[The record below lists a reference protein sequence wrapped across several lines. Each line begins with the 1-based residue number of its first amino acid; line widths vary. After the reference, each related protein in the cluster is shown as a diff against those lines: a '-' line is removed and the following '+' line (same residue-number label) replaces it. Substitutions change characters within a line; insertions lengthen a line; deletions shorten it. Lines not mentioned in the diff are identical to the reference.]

1 MYQPFVHAEI
11 LSEMTSL
18 PYKIHFVGN
27 ESTRLQTAIGCPPV
41 VRRVPLHFAHCIW
54 GTPGGVR
61 ASIASIADTRGCVG
75 QHGFPCR
82 SVYISGAAGIF
93 AHIISSGCLGSDLF
107 LVSCLAA
114 SKSFIHWMPVV
125 PMSPL

>member
-11 LSEMTSL
+11 LSEMTNL
-18 PYKIHFVGN
+18 PYKIHFVGMN
-27 ESTRLQTAIGCPPV
+27 LHVYRLPLAVLPWFAASLCTLRTAV
-41 VRRVPLHFAHCIW
+41 W
-54 GTPGGVR
+54 GTTGGVR
-61 ASIASIADTRGCVG
+61 ASMASTADTRGCEG
-75 QHGFPCR
+75 QHDFLCR

-93 AHIISSGCLGSDLF
+93 AHIIPSGFLGSDLF

-114 SKSFIHWMPVV
+114 SKSFTHWMPVV